1 MKIIVLDTETTGML
15 EKDRICQLSYLVL
28 NEDFEI
34 EEVHNDLC
42 VPPLPISY
50 EAMAIHHI
58 TPEML
63 EGKISCVQTK
73 AYKRLLELNTPHNLL
88 VIQNAAFDLSM
99 LAKEGF
105 TNEMNLIDT
114 FRILRAYYPS
124 EGSFSLQFKR
134 YQWGLYK
141 QEHTL
146 AKKLGITIQAHDAL
160 SDVIVLKHLFERLCE
175 EHSIPHMIVVCSEPM
190 VLSHVPYGKHKG
202 KKFLDVCMELKE
214 GLNIC
219 VGATGSGKST
229 TLATIIHE
237 QLLSKPI
244 KTITLEAPIEYY
256 FPTKKYIKNN
266 SIIIQ
271 REIPI
276 DSSSFELGL
285 RAAMRQNPDVIFVGE
300 IRDPETAQAA
310 LQAANTG
317 HTVMATLHA
326 ASAAKAFERLKFL
339 VGNVTNDYSFITSI
353 MFQKLIKEDG
363 KVIPYRETLVC

>member
-1 MKIIVLDTETTGML
+1 M
-15 EKDRICQLSYLVL
+15 EKDGSYQYRYYKD
-28 NEDFEI
+28 EKD
-34 EEVHNDLC
+34 D
-42 VPPLPISY
+42 
-50 EAMAIHHI
+50 
-58 TPEML
+58 
-63 EGKISCVQTK
+63 EGKIYYFRYNIALTAGEIHITIRK
-73 AYKRLLELNTPHNLL
+73 
-88 VIQNAAFDLSM
+88 
-99 LAKEGF
+99 
-105 TNEMNLIDT
+105 LID
-114 FRILRAYYPS
+114 
-124 EGSFSLQFKR
+124 E
-134 YQWGLYK
+134 
-141 QEHTL
+141 
-146 AKKLGITIQAHDAL
+146 
-160 SDVIVLKHLFERLCE
+160 
-175 EHSIPHMIVVCSEPM
+175 
-190 VLSHVPYGKHKG
+190 VLSVEKIGLDSGEG

-300 IRDPETAQAA
+300 VRDPETAQAA

-339 VGNVTNDYSFITSI
+339 VGHVTNDYSFITSI

>member
-1 MKIIVLDTETTGML
+1 MNL
-15 EKDRICQLSYLVL
+15 EKILDKCIELNASDINITSEQHLAMRINRDIFIFNDYEHHLSVYDVQDICTKITGGNNYL
-28 NEDFEI
+28 I
-34 EEVHNDLC
+34 
-42 VPPLPISY
+42 PLYSPMEKDGSY
-50 EAMAIHHI
+50 QYRYYKDEKDD
-58 TPEML
+58 
-63 EGKISCVQTK
+63 EGKIYFFRYNIALTAGEIHITIRK
-73 AYKRLLELNTPHNLL
+73 
-88 VIQNAAFDLSM
+88 
-99 LAKEGF
+99 
-105 TNEMNLIDT
+105 LID
-114 FRILRAYYPS
+114 
-124 EGSFSLQFKR
+124 E
-134 YQWGLYK
+134 
-141 QEHTL
+141 
-146 AKKLGITIQAHDAL
+146 
-160 SDVIVLKHLFERLCE
+160 
-175 EHSIPHMIVVCSEPM
+175 
-190 VLSHVPYGKHKG
+190 VLSVEKIGLDSGEG

>member
-1 MKIIVLDTETTGML
+1 MKL
-15 EKDRICQLSYLVL
+15 EKILDKCIELNASDVNITSEQHSAMRINRDIFIFDDYEHHLSVYDVQDICTKITGGNNYL
-28 NEDFEI
+28 I
-34 EEVHNDLC
+34 
-42 VPPLPISY
+42 PLYSPMEKDGSY
-50 EAMAIHHI
+50 QYRYYKDEKDI
-58 TPEML
+58 
-63 EGKISCVQTK
+63 EGKIYYFRYNIALTAGEIHITIRK
-73 AYKRLLELNTPHNLL
+73 
-88 VIQNAAFDLSM
+88 
-99 LAKEGF
+99 
-105 TNEMNLIDT
+105 LID
-114 FRILRAYYPS
+114 
-124 EGSFSLQFKR
+124 E
-134 YQWGLYK
+134 
-141 QEHTL
+141 
-146 AKKLGITIQAHDAL
+146 
-160 SDVIVLKHLFERLCE
+160 
-175 EHSIPHMIVVCSEPM
+175 
-190 VLSHVPYGKHKG
+190 VLSVEKIGLDSGEG

-244 KTITLEAPIEYY
+244 KTITLESPIEYY

>member
-1 MKIIVLDTETTGML
+1 MNL
-15 EKDRICQLSYLVL
+15 EKILDKCIELNASDINITSEQHLAMRINRDIFIFNDYEHHLSVYDVQDICTKITGGNNYL
-28 NEDFEI
+28 
-34 EEVHNDLC
+34 
-42 VPPLPISY
+42 ISLY
-50 EAMAIHHI
+50 SPMEKDGSYQYRYYKD
-58 TPEML
+58 EKDD
-63 EGKISCVQTK
+63 EGKIYYFRYNISLTAGEIHITIRK
-73 AYKRLLELNTPHNLL
+73 
-88 VIQNAAFDLSM
+88 
-99 LAKEGF
+99 
-105 TNEMNLIDT
+105 LID
-114 FRILRAYYPS
+114 
-124 EGSFSLQFKR
+124 E
-134 YQWGLYK
+134 
-141 QEHTL
+141 
-146 AKKLGITIQAHDAL
+146 
-160 SDVIVLKHLFERLCE
+160 
-175 EHSIPHMIVVCSEPM
+175 
-190 VLSHVPYGKHKG
+190 VLSVEKIGLDSGEG